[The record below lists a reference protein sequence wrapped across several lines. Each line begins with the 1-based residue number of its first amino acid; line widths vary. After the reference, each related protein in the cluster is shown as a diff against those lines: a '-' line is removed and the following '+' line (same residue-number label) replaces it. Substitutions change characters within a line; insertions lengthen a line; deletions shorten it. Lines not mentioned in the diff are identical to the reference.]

1 MYIYILIYARAL
13 FLYCKNINLQ
23 LHINKHTRR
32 HINAITNYNY
42 KLQLD

>member
-1 MYIYILIYARAL
+1 MHELSAY
-13 FLYCKNINLQ
+13 FVKSINLQ
-23 LHINKHTRR
+23 LHINKNTRR